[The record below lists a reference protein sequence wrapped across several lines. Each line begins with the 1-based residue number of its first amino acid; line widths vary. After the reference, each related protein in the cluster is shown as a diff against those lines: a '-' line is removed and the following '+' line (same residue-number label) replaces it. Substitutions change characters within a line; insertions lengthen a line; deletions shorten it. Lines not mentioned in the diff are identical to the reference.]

1 MEDESGL
8 IPVPILS
15 NSAIMWSAVLFLGL
29 LISAISLEM
38 LRQSIAQRRR
48 LRGFWRSAQDIAREK
63 DLTDREWRELRTL
76 IQHRSPKDPL
86 RIVTE
91 RYPFD
96 TAVGEEL
103 ADVLQQ
109 GKKDRYKELGVVF
122 RDVRERLAHDYIPL
136 GQRIHSTRELSN
148 NQRIWVANAGESP
161 LNWVEMKTIA
171 VDEGFLTLGRPDAA
185 QELPSYK
192 AGTSVRCRMWRDD
205 DARYLFDLKYD
216 RPHNELHGLNFYHGG
231 TLERVQARQ
240 FFRVRH
246 NQTADLCVI
255 NKPVDD
261 ADESEEVHLMS
272 RPVVARIRGRITNV
286 SGGGFAAVVHQPISK
301 QVFLRTTLDLEEAE
315 PLTVIS
321 KIVAIIDMVGG
332 RHLVRTQFVGLS
344 PDDREIV
351 ARHVTIKQQHF
362 EDSQAG

>member
-48 LRGFWRSAQDIAREK
+48 LRGFWRSAHDIAREK

-103 ADVLQQ
+103 ADVLQH
-109 GKKDRYKELGVVF
+109 GKKDRYKELGVIF

-148 NQRIWVANAGESP
+148 NQRIWIANAGESP
-161 LNWVEMKTIA
+161 PNWVEMKTIA
-171 VDEGFLTLGRPDAA
+171 VDEGFLTLGRADAA

-192 AGTSVRCRMWRDD
+192 AGTNVRCRMWRDD

-216 RPHNELHGLNFYHGG
+216 RPHQELHGLNFYHGG
-231 TLERVQARQ
+231 AVERVQARQ

-246 NQTADLCVI
+246 NQTADLCII
-255 NKPVDD
+255 NKPLDD
-261 ADESEEVHLMS
+261 ADDAEEVHLMS
-272 RPVVARIRGRITNV
+272 RPIVARVRGRITNV
-286 SGGGFAAVVHQPISK
+286 SAGGFAAVVHQPVSK

-315 PLTVIS
+315 PLTVVT

-332 RHLVRTQFVGLS
+332 RHLLRTQFVGLS

-362 EDSQAG
+362 EDQQAG